1 MTSPTSNLPDPDA
14 DPAAPGAEPNGFEEQ
29 LLQAHLSARLDPQVG
44 RARRGFQQ
52 MLAEEETS
60 SSGTLPLHSGRVN
73 WRWTIGLITAAAA
86 CAAFGLSLWM
96 GLDTGTSNS
105 GGQLSQGPEGSNV
118 PGLTQAGYTPLEYQE
133 SWQSRDLGVY
143 EFKGRPVRAVHR
155 QQWETTRYRD
165 AEGYEVKIETPREQ
179 LVLVDA
185 PVQ

>member
-1 MTSPTSNLPDPDA
+1 MTSPTSNFPDPADA
-14 DPAAPGAEPNGFEEQ
+14 DAAAPGAEPLGFEEQ

-44 RARRGFQQ
+44 RARRRFEQL
-52 MLAEEETS
+52 LAEEETS
-60 SSGTLPLHSGRVN
+60 SSGPLPLHSGRVN
-73 WRWTIGLITAAAA
+73 WRWTVGLITAAAA

-96 GLDTGTSNS
+96 GLDMGKR
-105 GGQLSQGPEGSNV
+105 SQSPVSKGEGAV
-118 PGLTQAGYTPLEYQE
+118 PGLTQAAYTPLEYQE

-165 AEGYEVKIETPREQ
+165 AEGYEVKIEVPREQ